1 LFTKWLFSSFNGL
14 AARRTRLMG
23 LTLGLLLGTMLA
35 LGSAKA
41 WSRTI
46 LDLDTS
52 NQPVALHDWGD
63 YWVDTS
69 GKRTPEQVAG
79 EAGARWTSTHTDA
92 SYPVTSG
99 QSVWVRFTVPPA
111 PDAERWYLEV
121 PNPAIDRA
129 ALYTLDN
136 IGQWTA
142 QQAGDLVAVS
152 QWPVPNRHP
161 LLPIALS
168 AEVPTYYLL
177 RLENAH
183 TFSTPLRFISESRLS
198 KSEQRVSLI
207 LGLFFGLTG
216 LAALMSALSALS
228 LRDPAY
234 GLYAVFIT
242 LMALTQATVTG
253 IAGLH
258 LWPQSPW
265 WNDLSTSVLPL
276 LTASAA
282 LLFISVTVALPTRSR
297 RLHGVAL
304 GMALMGIL
312 MSAAL
317 ALAPA
322 AARMAVLMPSLL
334 LLASSSMLVLAW
346 AWRRG
351 DRFAP
356 WLILAYLPIVLAA
369 SLTLVSNTE
378 LLPTGFWA
386 LHGMQLAT
394 ALHIPFVLVELMLR
408 SQQRRENTRR
418 IQGLDR
424 VDPGTGLINGHVF
437 ASRLLRMVARS
448 RRLRHQSAVMLID
461 LMNTDQILY
470 KYGRNA
476 AEELPLR
483 LAERL
488 LSTAREIDSAA
499 RLSERRFG
507 MLVEGPFNAEDAATL
522 GPRIVAR
529 CLMPYKGMHMDCVAQ
544 VHVAYA
550 MVPFQDTDPQGL
562 LEKLAQLLAAVPAQ
576 SKRAVFKLGER
587 TKAASFVQTQAPTP
601 PSP

>member
-1 LFTKWLFSSFNGL
+1 MT
-14 AARRTRLMG
+14 

-35 LGSAKA
+35 FGSAKA

-69 GKRTPEQVAG
+69 GMLAPGQVAG
-79 EAGARWTSTHTDA
+79 KADARWTSTHTDA

-99 QSVWVRFTVPPA
+99 HSLWVRFTVPPA

-121 PNPAIDRA
+121 PNPSIDRA
-129 ALYTLDN
+129 VLYTLDN
-136 IGQWTA
+136 IGQWNA
-142 QQAGDLVAVS
+142 QKAGDLVAVS

-161 LLPIALS
+161 LLPIVLS

-177 RLENAH
+177 RLENSH
-183 TFSTPLRFISESRLS
+183 TFSAPLRFISERRLS

-216 LAALMSALSALS
+216 LAALMSALSAMS

-234 GLYAVFIT
+234 GLYLVFIT
-242 LMALTQATVTG
+242 LMALTQASLTG

-265 WNDLSTSVLPL
+265 WNDISTSVLPL

-282 LLFISVTVALPTRSR
+282 LLFISTTVALPTRSR
-297 RLHGVAL
+297 RLHGLVL
-304 GMALMGIL
+304 GMALMGML
-312 MSAAL
+312 TSAAL
-317 ALAPA
+317 TLAPA
-322 AARMAVLMPSLL
+322 AARMTLFIPALL
-334 LLASSSMLVLAW
+334 LLAFSSMLVLAW

-369 SLTLVSNTE
+369 SLTLLANTS
-378 LLPTGFWA
+378 LLPMSFLA

-394 ALHIPFVLVELMLR
+394 ALHIPIVLVELMLR

-437 ASRLLRMVARS
+437 ASRLLRMIARS
-448 RRLRHQSAVMLID
+448 KRLHHQSAVMLID
-461 LMNTDQILY
+461 LINTDQILFE
-470 KYGRNA
+470 YGRNA
-476 AEELPLR
+476 ADELPLR

-507 MLVEGPFNAEDAATL
+507 MLVEGPFSAEDAATL

>member
-1 LFTKWLFSSFNGL
+1 MLTQRVFSSLNGFT
-14 AARRTRLMG
+14 ARRTRLMI
-23 LTLGLLLGTMLA
+23 LTLGLLLGMMLA

-52 NQPVALHDWGD
+52 HQPVALHDWGD
-63 YWVDTS
+63 YWVDTR
-69 GKRTPEQVAG
+69 GQRTPLQVAG
-79 EAGARWTSTHTDA
+79 EADAHWTPTHTDA
-92 SYPVTSG
+92 SYPVSSG
-99 QSVWVRFTVPPA
+99 HSLWVRFTVPPA

-121 PNPAIDRA
+121 PNPSIDRA
-129 ALYTLDN
+129 VLYTLDN
-136 IGQWTA
+136 IGQWNA

-152 QWPVPNRHP
+152 QWPLPNRHP
-161 LLPIALS
+161 LLPIVLS

-177 RLENAH
+177 RLENSH
-183 TFSTPLRFISESRLS
+183 TFSTSLRFISESRLS
-198 KSEQRVSLI
+198 KSEQRVSLL

-216 LAALMSALSALS
+216 LAALMCGLSAIS
-228 LRDPAY
+228 LRDPAN
-234 GLYAVFIT
+234 GLYVVFIT
-242 LMALTQATVTG
+242 LMALTQATATG

-282 LLFISVTVALPTRSR
+282 LLFISNTVALPMRSR
-297 RLHGVAL
+297 RLHGLVL
-304 GMALMGIL
+304 GMALMGVL

-322 AARMAVLMPSLL
+322 PARMAVFIPSLL
-334 LLASSSMLVLAW
+334 LLAFSSMLVLTW
-346 AWRRG
+346 TWRRG

-356 WLILAYLPIVLAA
+356 WLILAYLPIILAA
-369 SLTLVSNTE
+369 SLTLLSGTS
-378 LLPTGFWA
+378 LLPMGFMA

-394 ALHIPFVLVELMLR
+394 ALHIPIVLFELMLR

-437 ASRLLRMVARS
+437 ASRLLRMMARS
-448 RRLRHQSAVMLID
+448 KRLRHQSAVMLID
-461 LMNTDQILY
+461 LINIDQILDA
-470 KYGRNA
+470 YGRNA

-507 MLVEGPFNAEDAATL
+507 MLVEGPFSAEDAATL

-550 MVPFQDTDPQGL
+550 LVPFQDADAQGL
-562 LEKLAQLLAAVPAQ
+562 LTKLERLLAAVPAR
-576 SKRAVFKLGER
+576 SKRAVFKLSER
-587 TKAASFVQTQAPTP
+587 TKAQSFVHTQAPNQP
-601 PSP
+601 GH